1 MNGTALDE
9 RAGGTGAAPAQVL
22 IVDDDPRL
30 LDLLR
35 RFLSANGFG
44 VTTAPNAT
52 EARARLA
59 AMRFDLVLLDVMM
72 PGESG
77 LDLARHLN
85 RSTDAAPVLLLT
97 AMAEAE
103 DRIRGLEAGA
113 EDYVVKP
120 FEPRELVLRMRTILR
135 RRPAEEE
142 AIDAVRA
149 VTFGPFAF
157 DLEREQLTENGEPIH
172 LTTAEASLLRAFAM
186 QAGRTLSREAL
197 IETSRIEGN
206 ARTVDVQ
213 VTRLRRKIEMDPGQ
227 PRWLHTV
234 WGRGYVFR
242 PDTVEGA

>member
-1 MNGTALDE
+1 MNGIPLDE

-44 VTTAPNAT
+44 VTTAPNAA

-77 LDLARHLN
+77 LDLARHLH
-85 RSTDAAPVLLLT
+85 RSADAAPVLLLT

-103 DRIRGLEAGA
+103 DRIRGLETGA

-135 RRPAEEE
+135 RRPAEED
-142 AIDAVRA
+142 ATDAVRT
-149 VTFGPFAF
+149 VTFGPFVF
-157 DLEREQLTENGEPIH
+157 DLAREQLTESGEPIH
-172 LTTAEASLLRAFAM
+172 LTTAEASLLKAFAM

-197 IETSRIEGN
+197 IEASRIEGN

-213 VTRLRRKIEMDPGQ
+213 VTRLRRKIEMDPSQ